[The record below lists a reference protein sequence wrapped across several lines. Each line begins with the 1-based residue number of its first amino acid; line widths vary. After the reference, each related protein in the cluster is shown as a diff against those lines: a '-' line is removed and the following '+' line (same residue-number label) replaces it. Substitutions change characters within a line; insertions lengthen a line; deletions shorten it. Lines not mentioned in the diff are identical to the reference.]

1 MTLDGDVVLELDLGD
16 VTLGLAGHSGV
27 ESLRATEGG
36 ELTLSG
42 GTLDESGPL
51 SDPEWFTRVAVDWL
65 LEEEELP
72 TIVWS
77 ETEYTSYYQP
87 QALYQIRGALFC
99 KGEVINTQQLLLAV
113 I

>member
-27 ESLRATEGG
+27 ESLRGTEGG

-51 SDPEWFTRVAVDWL
+51 SDPE
-65 LEEEELP
+65 
-72 TIVWS
+72 
-77 ETEYTSYYQP
+77 
-87 QALYQIRGALFC
+87 
-99 KGEVINTQQLLLAV
+99 
-113 I
+113 